1 MKIISDIL
9 SLFPDKQGIR
19 IKSEGFMDLVVE
31 RLGTGPRK
39 LPLVSVAHY
48 YVQNGDMMRDPEM
61 TFEVDGANFWPV
73 SFQQDSLGLYQEAC
87 FVGESGAT
95 LVRPRLLKDLQK
107 FARSWNMN
115 LRAQGFLKAAKAKA
129 KAIAR

>member
-1 MKIISDIL
+1 MKIISEIL
-9 SLFPDKQGIR
+9 ALFPYRNHIT
-19 IKSEGFMDLVVE
+19 ISSPGFMDLVLE
-31 RLGTGPRK
+31 RIGTGPRN
-39 LPLVSVAHY
+39 LPMVSVAHY
-48 YVQNGDMMRDPEM
+48 YEQNGDLMRDPEM

-107 FARSWNMN
+107 FARSWNTN
-115 LRAQGFLKAAKAKA
+115 LREQGFLKEAKAKA
-129 KAIAR
+129 KAA